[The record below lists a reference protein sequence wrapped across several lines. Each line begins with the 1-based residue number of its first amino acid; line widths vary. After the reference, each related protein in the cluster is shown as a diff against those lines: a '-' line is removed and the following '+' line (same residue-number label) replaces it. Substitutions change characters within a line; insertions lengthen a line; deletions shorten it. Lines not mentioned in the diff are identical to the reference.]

1 MKYFLTKIITS
12 LLLSLFLCYL
22 FNYNFLKKEVIIL
35 KIKAKSNNCT
45 VILEYNQNDKKEIIN
60 KNIQIP
66 NTTILIRLEEKLNYI
81 KLNNPDHCIF
91 ENLKFININNI
102 KNNNIKNNKEIYFTN
117 LKSIKLDLHKFR
129 CSLLYFILIFFI
141 FISIN
146 FQKFIDIINRS
157 NSINPKYFKN
167 IEFLRI
173 LFTLGIIANHLAV
186 LKTTIIVEFFFI
198 ISGFFLSKSIDKI
211 EQHDFNSY
219 FIKRYIRLFP
229 QYLLIMFFFHRKS
242 FFQAL
247 IGFDIIF
254 DRPLNINDKLLNDL
268 WFVPVLFWTEN
279 LIFCM
284 FKYLKKYT
292 NFILAIMV
300 FLLLRYY
307 LYFKGSVYL
316 EFMIRGL
323 AFTGLGCFLY
333 LFHKNV
339 KIIKICPNE
348 NFITFL
354 EIYAFTFCLKNIETH
369 PKLILSMW
377 CFLIL
382 YLFI

>member
-1 MKYFLTKIITS
+1 M
-12 LLLSLFLCYL
+12 
-22 FNYNFLKKEVIIL
+22 
-35 KIKAKSNNCT
+35 
-45 VILEYNQNDKKEIIN
+45 
-60 KNIQIP
+60 
-66 NTTILIRLEEKLNYI
+66 
-81 KLNNPDHCIF
+81 
-91 ENLKFININNI
+91 
-102 KNNNIKNNKEIYFTN
+102 
-117 LKSIKLDLHKFR
+117 
-129 CSLLYFILIFFI
+129 IFFI

-157 NSINPKYFKN
+157 NCINPKYFKN

-173 LFTLGIIANHLAV
+173 LFTAGIIATHLAI
-186 LKTTIIVEFFFI
+186 LKTDIIVEFFFI
-198 ISGFFLSKSIDKI
+198 ISGFFISKSIDKI
-211 EQHDFNSY
+211 EHHDFNSY

-229 QYLLIMFFFHRKS
+229 QYLLIMFFYHRKS

-254 DRPLNINDKLLNDL
+254 NRPLNKNDKLLNDL

-284 FKYLKKYT
+284 FKYFKKYT
-292 NFILAIMV
+292 NFILAILV

-316 EFMIRGL
+316 GFIIRGL
-323 AFTGLGCFLY
+323 AFTGLGCFLN
-333 LFHKNV
+333 LFHKNI
-339 KIIKICPNE
+339 KIIKICPNV

-354 EIYAFTFCLKNIETH
+354 EIYAFTFCIKNLETH
-369 PKLILSMW
+369 PRIIISMW

-382 YLFI
+382 YLFIENKGGLSRILNNNIFTYISKYCYSVYISHENISRDLFRKLGLYKKLNIIDDKLIIIINSFFVGMFFYYLNEIVFKKLFNSIYSNKENKTNNNNLKKIKIKILNN